1 MSEAGMKKSPGNIP
15 EPRFENGRAMLMAGT
30 RVQYTSQDMDN
41 IPAQWERFA
50 KHIGKLSNEVGRA
63 AYGLC
68 FNFVKTPFS
77 FDYMCAVE
85 ISAAGHLPGDF
96 VTAETPARRYAIF
109 RHDEHVSKIRDT
121 IDFIWNKWLPNS
133 GHTALVGQPEK
144 PYMIERYG
152 EGFDPQKGMGD
163 IQLWI
168 PLATQTDR

>member
-1 MSEAGMKKSPGNIP
+1 MSAAGMKKSPQNMP

-30 RVQYTSQDMDN
+30 HVHYTSETMN
-41 IPAQWERFA
+41 SIPAHWERFA
-50 KHIGKLSNEVGRA
+50 KYIGKVPNEVGHA

-85 ISAAGHLPGDF
+85 ISAAGHLPDNF
-96 VTAETPARRYAIF
+96 VIAEIPAQRYAIF
-109 RHDEHVSKIRDT
+109 RHDEHVAKIRDT
-121 IDFIWNKWLPNS
+121 IDAMWNRWLPNS

-152 EGFDPQKGMGD
+152 EAFDPQKGMGD

-168 PLATQTDR
+168 PLAS